1 MTLDYFFIEAL
12 AAQLDARLAG
22 SMVKKIHQPRADLLI
37 FQLWNGRTEQ
47 RLELSCASGNVY
59 MCISAARQRN
69 PMQPPRFCQLL
80 RARLNRLVSIRT
92 LGLDRRVGLYFES
105 GAHEKYC
112 LVLDM
117 FGRNAN
123 MLLFSEDNHIVDK
136 LRRPIV
142 PPQAQHMLPFS
153 TTGSVFD
160 KESEERR
167 ITLEHIA
174 DTPDLRSVEKI
185 IGSSCTAASL
195 QEQVTP
201 MSRTT
206 AQRLMEAID
215 AADNLQPLL
224 DFARAWNMRRLVPY
238 RRGKVLSMWIASE
251 NESSPQHDTDL
262 NHFLCAQLHSKESD
276 AGAYSPDPDL
286 SALVA
291 KMEKK
296 LRKRRASIEAEL
308 EACIRHADYQREAE
322 LLDAHR
328 YMLKRGMDKVTVQNY
343 YTDPPEEVTLKLN
356 PSRTVQENI
365 DKAYARARKARRGLE
380 HCERRLEETA
390 NELEWLADIAFQ
402 LRRVDSAADEEL
414 IRTQLLE
421 HGYLR
426 PQKTSRR
433 RQRHVNPAD
442 LVRRCMTPGGFQLL
456 WGRNSQTNAYLSRR
470 LLKADD
476 MWFHAH
482 NAPGAHV
489 VLKTEGREPADE
501 DIRIAAALAAY
512 YSDLRDET
520 HAAVIQAHGRDVRH
534 PKGGRPGMVNL
545 NAYVTLNVTPQ
556 SEDGLCIG

>member
-1 MTLDYFFIEAL
+1 
-12 AAQLDARLAG
+12 
-22 SMVKKIHQPRADLLI
+22 
-37 FQLWNGRTEQ
+37 
-47 RLELSCASGNVY
+47 
-59 MCISAARQRN
+59 
-69 PMQPPRFCQLL
+69 
-80 RARLNRLVSIRT
+80 
-92 LGLDRRVGLYFES
+92 
-105 GAHEKYC
+105 
-112 LVLDM
+112 
-117 FGRNAN
+117 
-123 MLLFSEDNHIVDK
+123 
-136 LRRPIV
+136 
-142 PPQAQHMLPFS
+142 
-153 TTGSVFD
+153 
-160 KESEERR
+160 
-167 ITLEHIA
+167 
-174 DTPDLRSVEKI
+174 
-185 IGSSCTAASL
+185 
-195 QEQVTP
+195 
-201 MSRTT
+201 
-206 AQRLMEAID
+206 
-215 AADNLQPLL
+215 
-224 DFARAWNMRRLVPY
+224 
-238 RRGKVLSMWIASE
+238 
-251 NESSPQHDTDL
+251 
-262 NHFLCAQLHSKESD
+262 
-276 AGAYSPDPDL
+276 
-286 SALVA
+286 
-291 KMEKK
+291 MEKK

-328 YMLKRGMDKVTVQNY
+328 YLLKRGMDKVTVQNY
-343 YTDPPEEVTLKLN
+343 YTDPPEEVTLRLN

-390 NELEWLADIAFQ
+390 NEMEWLADIAFQ

-414 IRTQLLE
+414 IRTQLLD

-489 VLKTEGREPADE
+489 VLKTEGRKPADE